1 MGCISG
7 PRANTPLC
15 LFCLPHASCQGIREL
30 PTLRQAWVL
39 RGAYSV
45 FPACVG
51 THSAFSYLLAHIL
64 VSIGPLIV
72 CLHFFS
78 TSLQFLLVLLL
89 IFLLKY
95 QFLTFVF
102 LLQPQRG
109 RSMSVCVPHLP
120 ALPSMSCIPLSAP
133 CTPPPALSAPLS
145 PFYLRT
151 VPEETF
157 AEKLS
162 RALESVLP
170 MHSASPRKHRRS
182 SLPSLSVSPV
192 CVTICLLA
200 Q

>member
-1 MGCISG
+1 MCLPCVSHEG
-7 PRANTPLC
+7 PR
-15 LFCLPHASCQGIREL
+15 EL
-30 PTLRQAWVL
+30 STLLSNLRQTGL
-39 RGAYSV
+39 LGGAHSL
-45 FPACVG
+45 FPVCPG
-51 THSAFSYLLAHIL
+51 IHSAFSYLVVPHISQYWAFHCMSSFL
-64 VSIGPLIV
+64 FYLIIV
-72 CLHFFS
+72 FAGFVITFF
-78 TSLQFLLVLLL
+78 FLSV
-89 IFLLKY
+89 

-120 ALPSMSCIPLSAP
+120 ALPCMSCIPLSAP

-162 RALESVLP
+162 KALESVLP